1 MGHIILPHEMGL
13 IEVFFGV
20 SHCENVR
27 IKLHIL
33 IPPPQTIHHE
43 YFYILSFLY
52 CLSWIDDPTANI
64 CLFAIIELSFS
75 YISPCSLKTFRSI
88 KCTYSIYAYTK
99 MKNGQKNVLL
109 EYNQQD
115 ILYSLLHQQIRVLT
129 QLIIAGYWESVYNGY
144 GRIFFS
150 ISRTSYCKHPLLH
163 IFIIFSIGIIHNI
176 GCYCYSV
183 MSGTHKSFKSLI

>member
-20 SHCENVR
+20 SHWEDIR

-52 CLSWIDDPTANI
+52 CLSWIDDPTASI

-88 KCTYSIYAYTK
+88 KCTYSIYAYIK
-99 MKNGQKNVLL
+99 MKNGQKMSCWNTTNRTF
-109 EYNQQD
+109 Y
-115 ILYSLLHQQIRVLT
+115 ILYCISKYEYLLS
-129 QLIIAGYWESVYNGY
+129 WS
-144 GRIFFS
+144 
-150 ISRTSYCKHPLLH
+150 
-163 IFIIFSIGIIHNI
+163 
-176 GCYCYSV
+176 
-183 MSGTHKSFKSLI
+183 

>member
-1 MGHIILPHEMGL
+1 MGQNYLPHEMGL

-20 SHCENVR
+20 SHCENVG

-88 KCTYSIYAYTK
+88 KCTYSIYAYIK
-99 MKNGQKNVLL
+99 MKNGQKKCPVGC
-109 EYNQQD
+109 
-115 ILYSLLHQQIRVLT
+115 IPTGHF
-129 QLIIAGYWESVYNGY
+129 
-144 GRIFFS
+144 IFFTAS
-150 ISRTSYCKHPLLH
+150 ANTSTYSADHSWILGICLQWLRAYLLQYISYKLL
-163 IFIIFSIGIIHNI
+163 
-176 GCYCYSV
+176 
-183 MSGTHKSFKSLI
+183 

>member
-1 MGHIILPHEMGL
+1 MGQIILPHEMGL

-20 SHCENVR
+20 SHCENVG

-64 CLFAIIELSFS
+64 YLFAIIELSFS

-88 KCTYSIYAYTK
+88 KCTYSIYAYIK
-99 MKNGQKNVLL
+99 MKNGQKMSCWK
-109 EYNQQD
+109 QPTG
-115 ILYSLLHQQIRVLT
+115 HF
-129 QLIIAGYWESVYNGY
+129 
-144 GRIFFS
+144 IFFTAS
-150 ISRTSYCKHPLLH
+150 ANTSTYSADHSWILGICLQWLRAYPLRYTSYKLL
-163 IFIIFSIGIIHNI
+163 
-176 GCYCYSV
+176 
-183 MSGTHKSFKSLI
+183 

>member
-1 MGHIILPHEMGL
+1 MGQIILPHEMGL

-20 SHCENVR
+20 SHWEDIR

-109 EYNQQD
+109 VVFQQD
-115 ILYSLLHQQIRVLT
+115 IFLSVFHFDI
-129 QLIIAGYWESVYNGY
+129 SVYT
-144 GRIFFS
+144 
-150 ISRTSYCKHPLLH
+150 ISAFNRPKCL
-163 IFIIFSIGIIHNI
+163 
-176 GCYCYSV
+176 
-183 MSGTHKSFKSLI
+183 

>member
-99 MKNGQKNVLL
+99 MKNGQKMSCWLYSNRTFC
-109 EYNQQD
+109 
-115 ILYSLLHQQIRVLT
+115 ILYCISKYEYLLS
-129 QLIIAGYWESVYNGY
+129 WS
-144 GRIFFS
+144 
-150 ISRTSYCKHPLLH
+150 
-163 IFIIFSIGIIHNI
+163 
-176 GCYCYSV
+176 
-183 MSGTHKSFKSLI
+183 